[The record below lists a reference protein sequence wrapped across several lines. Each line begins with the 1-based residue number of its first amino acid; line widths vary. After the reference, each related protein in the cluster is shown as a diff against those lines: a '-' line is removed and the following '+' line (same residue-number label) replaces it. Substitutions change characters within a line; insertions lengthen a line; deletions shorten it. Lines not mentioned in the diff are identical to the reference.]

1 MVLEKHRDKKELRFK
16 MREISDFIIR
26 FRNRRGN
33 RLKLKNT
40 KWSRKLLKA
49 LEKSNYLSYKL
60 ISRDLKFL
68 EIEFTK
74 NLISDMKIMSK
85 GSRFT
90 YLKYSDL
97 LVDSNLKKGS
107 GFYILTNSEWGL
119 LTSVDA
125 LRLGV
130 GGKIILKVD

>member
-1 MVLEKHRDKKELRFK
+1 

-60 ISRDLKFL
+60 VSRDLKDL
-68 EIEFTK
+68 EIEISHS
-74 NLISDMKIMSK
+74 LIRDMKLMSK

-90 YLKYSDL
+90 YLTYSDL

-107 GFYILTNSEWGL
+107 GFYILTNSEWGF

-130 GGKIILKVD
+130 GGKVILKVD